1 MTIMNY
7 WLLKSDPDEYS
18 FDDLERDKR
27 TTWDGVKNAQA
38 LIYLREMKKGD
49 AVFVYHSG
57 KDKAVIGI
65 ADIVKGPFPDPEQND
80 EKLVVV
86 DIKAKKRL
94 PEPVTLAAI
103 KADKRFAEFRLVRQS
118 RLSVMPVTK
127 KEWDALL
134 KMGGA

>member
-1 MTIMNY
+1 MNY

-49 AVFVYHSG
+49 AALVYHSG
-57 KDKAVIGI
+57 KDKSVIGI
-65 ADIVKGPFPDPEQND
+65 ADIVKGPFPDPEQDD

-86 DIKAKKRL
+86 DIKARKRL
-94 PEPVTLAAI
+94 PDPVTLAAI

-127 KEWDALL
+127 KECDALL
-134 KMGGA
+134 KMGGM

>member
-1 MTIMNY
+1 MNY

-49 AVFVYHSG
+49 AALVYHSG

-65 ADIVKGPFPDPEQND
+65 ADIVKGPFPDPEQDD

-86 DIKAKKRL
+86 DIKAKQRL

-103 KADKRFAEFRLVRQS
+103 KADRRFAEFRLVRQS